1 MFEVV
6 YSSRTGTTKMIADE
20 IASELKVT
28 AEPVK
33 TKEELA
39 KDSFVFLGSD
49 CYFNGYSRKLEKF
62 ITGNDFTG
70 RKVALFGTSATDHGN
85 ELDTL
90 DKNVAAAGARVM
102 GKFIC
107 KGRFL
112 GVFNQKHPTQEEL
125 ILARRFA
132 HDVSQS

>member
-6 YSSRTGTTKMIADE
+6 YCSRTGNTKMIADE
-20 IASELKVT
+20 IASELKGT

-33 TKEELA
+33 TKEGLS
-39 KDSFVFLGSD
+39 KNSFVFLGSD
-49 CYFNGYSRKLEKF
+49 CYFNGYSRKLNKF
-62 ITGNDFTG
+62 ITGNDFNN
-70 RKVALFGTSATDHGN
+70 RKVALFGTSATDRGN

-90 DKNVAAAGARVM
+90 DKTVAAAGAIVM
-102 GKFIC
+102 GKFNC
-107 KGRFL
+107 KGKFL
-112 GVFNQKHPTQEEL
+112 GIFNRNHPTREEM

>member
-28 AEPVK
+28 AESAE
-33 TKEELA
+33 TKEGLS

-49 CYFNGYSRKLEKF
+49 CYFNGYSRKLKKF

-70 RKVALFGTSATDHGN
+70 RKVALFGTSVTDRGN
-85 ELDTL
+85 ELNTL
-90 DKNVAAAGARVM
+90 DKTVAAAGARVM

-112 GVFNQKHPTQEEL
+112 GVFNQKHPIQEEL

>member
-6 YSSRTGTTKMIADE
+6 YCSRTGNTKMIADE

-33 TKEELA
+33 TKEALS
-39 KDSFVFLGSD
+39 KNSFVFLGSD
-49 CYFNGYSRKLEKF
+49 CYFNGYSRKLNKF
-62 ITGNDFTG
+62 ITGNDFNN
-70 RKVALFGTSATDHGN
+70 RKVALFGTSATDRGN

-90 DKNVAAAGARVM
+90 DKTVAAAGAIVM
-102 GKFIC
+102 GKFNC
-107 KGRFL
+107 KGKFL
-112 GVFNQKHPTQEEL
+112 GIFNRNHPTREEM

>member
-6 YSSRTGTTKMIADE
+6 YCSRTGNTKMIADE

-33 TKEELA
+33 TKEGLSRG
-39 KDSFVFLGSD
+39 SFVFLGSD
-49 CYFNGYSRKLEKF
+49 CYFTGYSRKLKKF
-62 ITGNDFTG
+62 ITGNDFSG

-85 ELDTL
+85 ELETL
-90 DKNVAAAGARVM
+90 NKTVAARGAIVM
-102 GKFIC
+102 GKFNC
-107 KGRFL
+107 RGRFL
-112 GVFNQKHPTQEEL
+112 GVFNRKHPTQQEL

>member
-6 YSSRTGTTKMIADE
+6 YCSRTSNTKMIADE

-39 KDSFVFLGSD
+39 RDSFVFLGSD
-49 CYFNGYSRKLEKF
+49 CYFNGYSRKLKKF
-62 ITGNDFTG
+62 ITGNDFNG
-70 RKVALFGTSATDHGN
+70 RKVALFGTSATDHGT
-85 ELDTL
+85 ELETL
-90 DKNVAAAGARVM
+90 DKTIAATGARVM

-107 KGRFL
+107 RGRFL
-112 GVFNQKHPTQEEL
+112 GVFNRKHPNQEEM